1 MFQQRYVTMAKEYIK
16 RELGGEKIRIVGRHN
31 GDGI

>member
-1 MFQQRYVTMAKEYIK
+1 MMAKDYIK